1 MADTG
6 GGEIRFCET
15 IDLIQIQGEGL
26 FIWETIWNDAM
37 STGRTLGRQMFGSDV
52 RFRCSVQ
59 GRGGTSRNLGLP
71 VVWRCCCYPYQGRLP
86 ISLTTKAF
94 EGPNHIEVSLD

>member
-1 MADTG
+1 MADPG
-6 GGEIRFCET
+6 DGEIRFCET

-59 GRGGTSRNLGLP
+59 GRGGDLTQPRTACCLAMLLLSISRPPTNLTD
-71 VVWRCCCYPYQGRLP
+71 Y
-86 ISLTTKAF
+86 
-94 EGPNHIEVSLD
+94 

>member
-59 GRGGTSRNLGLP
+59 MFGSGQRGGPHATSDCLLFGD
-71 VVWRCCCYPYQGRLP
+71 VVVIHIKAAYQ
-86 ISLTTKAF
+86 S
-94 EGPNHIEVSLD
+94 H

>member
-37 STGRTLGRQMFGSDV
+37 STGRTLGRQMFDSDV
-52 RFRCSVQ
+52 RFRAE
-59 GRGGTSRNLGLP
+59 GGPHATSDCLL
-71 VVWRCCCYPYQGRLP
+71 LLS
-86 ISLTTKAF
+86 ISRPTHTPHQLLKHSKCRVTFKSAWTT
-94 EGPNHIEVSLD
+94 S